1 MGAYGASAQ
10 ECWYQLQQ
18 AERRLDRAKEAN
30 DPAAT
35 SIARSQATRWLNE
48 WAHADERDARGSR
61 GLDGPTATLVRVS

>member
-1 MGAYGASAQ
+1 MGAYGASAA
-10 ECWYQLQQ
+10 ECWYQYCQ

-48 WAHADERDARGSR
+48 WVHADERDARASR
-61 GLDGPTATLVRVS
+61 GLDGPTAMIIRAS